1 MTDLAIETA
10 IIEHLRSVLSE
21 KLLKVPVEA
30 VMHPKELQGE
40 GTFKE
45 KVFVLFNR
53 NDYQRPGQN
62 APSINTQ
69 LRSFE
74 VAIAVASKNLRASPD
89 TPVGVN
95 ELKEIV
101 KDVLSGWE
109 YDGGQRLAL
118 KNDFLVMSA
127 IELGVWMYQINV
139 TGERIHV
146 M

>member
-10 IIEHLRSVLSE
+10 IIERLRKVLKE
-21 KLLKVPVEA
+21 KLLNIPVEA
-30 VMHPKELQGE
+30 VTHPKELQGE

-45 KVFVLFNR
+45 KVLVLFNR
-53 NDYQRPGQN
+53 NDFGKPGQN

-69 LRSFE
+69 QRTFE
-74 VAIAVASKNLRASPD
+74 VAIAVVGKSLRATKE
-89 TPVGVN
+89 TPAGVN
-95 ELKEIV
+95 SLKEIV
-101 KDVLSGWE
+101 KTALSGWQ
-109 YDGGQRLAL
+109 YDGGARLFL
-118 KNDFLVMSA
+118 KNDFLVLSA